1 MRFACSLLAVLFVLP
16 TGLEAQETGAQ
27 DASEPMSMPM
37 PAPGKSSQAEPVTAP
52 NAAAPAMSMPMPSQ
66 AEPVAA
72 PAPTIPT
79 MSMPKRTPS
88 QPTKPQSVTAP
99 PITGPKPAT
108 LPNLQD
114 RSGWPE
120 PTADNAKYSF
130 LVSELLEY
138 RESRAEGAI
147 RWDIY
152 GWYGGDV
159 NRLWVKTEGLQD
171 VSGPGGGEQEAQLLY
186 GRLISPF
193 FDLQAGVRFAHRSG
207 PGLNRSRTYAAIG
220 VQGVAPYRYSLE
232 PTLFISQD
240 GKISMR
246 ATATYDQQLSQ
257 RLILQP
263 RFEFDAAVQK
273 DRSFGVGSGLNKT
286 EFGLR
291 LRYEVKREFAPYVGV
306 SWTQSYRSTKRLARA
321 EGEDTS
327 LVSIVAGVR
336 MWF

>member
-1 MRFACSLLAVLFVLP
+1 LRFAPSLLPVLFLLP
-16 TGLEAQETGAQ
+16 TGLQAQETGARG
-27 DASEPMSMPM
+27 AGEPMSMPM
-37 PAPGKSSQAEPVTAP
+37 PAPGQTSH
-52 NAAAPAMSMPMPSQ
+52 

-72 PAPTIPT
+72 PAPTGQET
-79 MSMPKRTPS
+79 
-88 QPTKPQSVTAP
+88 
-99 PITGPKPAT
+99 AT
-108 LPNLQD
+108 LPNLAE

-120 PTADNAKYSF
+120 PTADSANYSY
-130 LVSELLEY
+130 LVTELLEY
-138 RESRAEGAI
+138 RESRAAGAI

-193 FDLQAGVRFAHRSG
+193 FDFQAGVRFAHRSG
-207 PGLNRSRTYAAIG
+207 PGPNQSRTYAAIG
-220 VQGVAPYRYSLE
+220 VQGLAPYRYSLE

-240 GKISMR
+240 GKVSMR
-246 ATATYDQQLSQ
+246 ATATYDQQLTQ

-286 EFGLR
+286 ELGLR

-306 SWTQSYRSTKRLARA
+306 SWTQSYGSTKRLARA

-327 LVSIVAGVR
+327 LVSVVAGVR

>member
-1 MRFACSLLAVLFVLP
+1 LRFAPLLLTVLFVLP
-16 TGLEAQETGAQ
+16 TGLQAQETGAPGS
-27 DASEPMSMPM
+27 DEPMAMPM
-37 PAPGKSSQAEPVTAP
+37 PAPGETP
-52 NAAAPAMSMPMPSQ
+52 Q

-72 PAPTIPT
+72 PAPTGPT
-79 MSMPKRTPS
+79 T
-88 QPTKPQSVTAP
+88 
-99 PITGPKPAT
+99 AT
-108 LPNLQD
+108 LPNLAD
-114 RSGWPE
+114 RAGWPE
-120 PTADNAKYSF
+120 PTADSANYSF
-130 LVSELLEY
+130 LVTELLEY
-138 RESRAEGAI
+138 RESRAAGAV

-171 VSGPGGGEQEAQLLY
+171 VSGPGGGEQEGQLLY

-193 FDLQAGVRFAHRSG
+193 FDLQAGIRFANRSG
-207 PGLNRSRTYAAIG
+207 PGPNQSRTYAALG

-240 GKISMR
+240 GKISVR
-246 ATATYDQQLSQ
+246 ATATYDQQLTQ

-286 EFGLR
+286 ELGLR
-291 LRYEVKREFAPYVGV
+291 LRYEIKREFAPYVGV
-306 SWTQSYRSTKRLARA
+306 SWTQSYGSTKRLARA
-321 EGEDTS
+321 DGENTS
-327 LVSIVAGVR
+327 LLSVVAGVR

>member
-1 MRFACSLLAVLFVLP
+1 MRFAPPLLTLLFVLP
-16 TGLEAQETGAQ
+16 TSLQAQEKAAQGAG
-27 DASEPMSMPM
+27 EPMSMPM
-37 PAPGKSSQAEPVTAP
+37 PAPGIAP
-52 NAAAPAMSMPMPSQ
+52 P

-72 PAPTIPT
+72 PAPTGQ
-79 MSMPKRTPS
+79 K
-88 QPTKPQSVTAP
+88 
-99 PITGPKPAT
+99 TGT
-108 LPNLQD
+108 QPNLAE

-120 PTADNAKYSF
+120 PTADSANFSY
-130 LVSELLEY
+130 LVTELLEY
-138 RESRAEGAI
+138 RESRAAGAI

-171 VSGPGGGEQEAQLLY
+171 VSGGGGEQEAQLLY
-186 GRLISPF
+186 GRLVSPF
-193 FDLQAGVRFAHRSG
+193 FDFQAGVRFAHRSG
-207 PGLNRSRTYAAIG
+207 PGPNQSRTYAAIG
-220 VQGVAPYRYSLE
+220 VQGIAPYRYSLE

-240 GKISMR
+240 GKVSMR
-246 ATATYDQQLSQ
+246 ATVTYDQQLTQ

-263 RFEFDAAVQK
+263 RFEFDAAVQE

-286 EFGLR
+286 ELGLR

-306 SWTQSYRSTKRLARA
+306 SWTQSYGSTKRLARV

>member
-1 MRFACSLLAVLFVLP
+1 MTVLIVLP
-16 TGLEAQETGAQ
+16 TGLQAQETGAQ
-27 DASEPMSMPM
+27 GAGEPMSMPM
-37 PAPGKSSQAEPVTAP
+37 PAPSQA
-52 NAAAPAMSMPMPSQ
+52 
-66 AEPVAA
+66 AEAQSVAA
-72 PAPTIPT
+72 PAT
-79 MSMPKRTPS
+79 
-88 QPTKPQSVTAP
+88 
-99 PITGPKPAT
+99 TGPKSAT
-108 LPNLQD
+108 LPNLED

-120 PTADNAKYSF
+120 PTADSANFSF
-130 LVSELLEY
+130 LVTELLEY
-138 RESRAEGAI
+138 RESRAAGAI

-193 FDLQAGVRFAHRSG
+193 FDLQAGIRFAHRSG
-207 PGLNRSRTYAAIG
+207 PGPNQSRTYAAIG
-220 VQGVAPYRYSLE
+220 VQGIAPYRYSLE

-240 GKISMR
+240 GKVSLR
-246 ATATYDQQLSQ
+246 ATATYDQQLTQ

-263 RFEFDAAVQK
+263 RFEFDVAVQK

-286 EFGLR
+286 ELGLR

-306 SWTQSYRSTKRLARA
+306 SWTQSYGSTKRLARA

>member
-1 MRFACSLLAVLFVLP
+1 LHFARPLLIVLFVLP
-16 TGLEAQETGAQ
+16 TGLQAQETGAQ
-27 DASEPMSMPM
+27 GAGEPMSMPM
-37 PAPGKSSQAEPVTAP
+37 PMPAPGKI
-52 NAAAPAMSMPMPSQ
+52 SQ

-72 PAPTIPT
+72 PAP
-79 MSMPKRTPS
+79 
-88 QPTKPQSVTAP
+88 A
-99 PITGPKPAT
+99 GPKTGT
-108 LPNLQD
+108 LPNLAE

-120 PTADNAKYSF
+120 PTADSANYSY
-130 LVSELLEY
+130 LVTELLEY
-138 RESRAEGAI
+138 RENRGPGAI

-171 VSGPGGGEQEAQLLY
+171 VSGGRGEQEGQLLY

-193 FDLQAGVRFAHRSG
+193 FDFQAGVRFANRSG

-220 VQGVAPYRYSLE
+220 VQGIAPYRYSLE

-240 GKISMR
+240 AKVSMR
-246 ATATYDQQLSQ
+246 VTATYDQQLTQ

-286 EFGLR
+286 ELGLR

-306 SWTQSYRSTKRLARA
+306 SWTQSYGSTKRLTLA
-321 EGEDTS
+321 EGEDPS
-327 LVSIVAGVR
+327 LASIVAGVR

>member
-1 MRFACSLLAVLFVLP
+1 MRFAPLLLTVLFVLP
-16 TGLEAQETGAQ
+16 TGLQAQETGAQ
-27 DASEPMSMPM
+27 GAGEPMAMPM
-37 PAPGKSSQAEPVTAP
+37 PAPGKASEARPV
-52 NAAAPAMSMPMPSQ
+52 
-66 AEPVAA
+66 PVAA
-72 PAPTIPT
+72 PAPTDQET
-79 MSMPKRTPS
+79 T
-88 QPTKPQSVTAP
+88 
-99 PITGPKPAT
+99 T
-108 LPNLQD
+108 LPNLED

-120 PTADNAKYSF
+120 PTADSANYSY
-130 LVSELLEY
+130 LVTELLEY
-138 RESRAEGAI
+138 RESRAAGAI

-171 VSGPGGGEQEAQLLY
+171 VSGPGGGEQEGQLLY

-193 FDLQAGVRFAHRSG
+193 FDFQAGVRFANRSG
-207 PGLNRSRTYAAIG
+207 PGPNQSRTYAAIG
-220 VQGVAPYRYSLE
+220 VQGLAPYRYSLE

-240 GKISMR
+240 GKVSMR
-246 ATATYDQQLSQ
+246 ATATYDQQLTQ

-286 EFGLR
+286 ELGLR

-306 SWTQSYRSTKRLARA
+306 SWTQSYGNTKRLARA